1 MDLANLMFGISVDN
15 LLISRSY
22 SIVVYRKRKA
32 NKYLSTR
39 WNCKYTVNVF
49 MRVVHFWQS
58 YQADA
63 SDLSWVL
70 SHSPHSSSNF
80 TYNHKI
86 PIPNTQ
92 SMWMWMCNTIPIYLY
107 LLYTFTLKHQCLYF
121 LFSVFLW
128 HHFLIYVKHWLNL
141 NDKV

>member
-92 SMWMWMCNTIPIYLY
+92 SMWMWMCNTIPIYLLY

-121 LFSVFLW
+121 FFQFFCDTIFLSM
-128 HHFLIYVKHWLNL
+128 LNTGWI
-141 NDKV
+141 